1 MIREAKRTAPS
12 IVYVPHIHLW
22 WEIVGPTLRAT
33 FTTLLQNIP
42 SFAPVLLLATSD
54 KPHSTLPE
62 EVICGR
68 NHYAL
73 EWDIY
78 NHYILKGDIQKLIRI
93 YGEKIQVLKR

>member
-22 WEIVGPTLRAT
+22 WEIVGPTLKAT

-54 KPHSTLPE
+54 KPHAALPE
-62 EVICGR
+62 EVICVLGGWGIGR
-68 NHYAL
+68 GNHYT
-73 EWDIY
+73 
-78 NHYILKGDIQKLIRI
+78 
-93 YGEKIQVLKR
+93 LKRKLFLPKCN